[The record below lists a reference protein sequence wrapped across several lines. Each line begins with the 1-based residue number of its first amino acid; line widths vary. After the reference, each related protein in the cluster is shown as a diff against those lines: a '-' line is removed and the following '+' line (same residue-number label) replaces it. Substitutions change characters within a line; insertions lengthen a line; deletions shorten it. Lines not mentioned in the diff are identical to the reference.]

1 MSALFRGPDPERGVE
16 PIVPPGREALLTA
29 AVAIGIVLLAI
40 QLWLLTVALDIYLA
54 GDTGPALGARAALR
68 RRLRR
73 RLVAIRV
80 ISRGPRTDRAPLMA
94 LSA

>member
-54 GDTGPALGARAALR
+54 GARGQLWVLALLSGVVFVGGV
-68 RRLRR
+68 
-73 RLVAIRV
+73 VAIRV
-80 ISRGPRTDRAPLMA
+80 ISRGPRTTGRR
-94 LSA
+94 

>member
-54 GDTGPALGARAALR
+54 GDRGQLWVLAVLSGVVFVGGI
-68 RRLRR
+68 
-73 RLVAIRV
+73 VAIRV
-80 ISRGPRTDRAPLMA
+80 ISRGPRTTGRR
-94 LSA
+94 